1 MKLSTKFRRRIFRL
15 QYHKVTCA
23 RLGFEECEAA
33 VSARVDEYFSN
44 FLDGYHLALDEQSLE
59 ALSARLNLEV
69 SPEFLGF
76 AYEGAGMYLALR
88 DFLTPWKKSRVSA
101 FIEGPARAYM
111 FVSAIGI
118 GFIFPRLPWT
128 RWRVKHYVER
138 LSPELCWLAVDGY
151 GFHQGLFHHRR
162 YVERCERPRGL
173 PGRAARY
180 FDNGVGRSIWF
191 VKGASPGRIDSAI
204 RRFGESRRADLWAGV
219 GLACAFAGGVV
230 EDFNRYE
237 AVLLELKKYGREYR
251 RHVGLGV
258 MLAAAARLCGE
269 IDSPWTSRACQLILG
284 VTFSEAGRQALRIM
298 EEVMRTLENSPAEEI
313 RLNAYEMT
321 RRRIMEYV
329 DERAQAVTA

>member
-1 MKLSTKFRRRIFRL
+1 MKLLTKFRRRVFQL
-15 QYHKVTCA
+15 PYHKVTCA
-23 RLGFEECEAA
+23 HLGFEEHEAA

-44 FLDGYHLALDEQSLE
+44 FLDGYHLALEENSIE

-69 SPEFLGF
+69 SPEYLGF
-76 AYEGAGMYLALR
+76 AYEGASMYLALR
-88 DFLTPWKKSRVSA
+88 DFLTPWKKSRVSV
-101 FIEGPARAYM
+101 FIKGPARAHM

-151 GFHQGLFHHRR
+151 GFHQGLFHHRQ
-162 YVERCERPRGL
+162 YIEQCERPRGL
-173 PGRAARY
+173 AGRAAAY

-191 VKGASPGRIDSAI
+191 VKGASPTRIDAMI
-204 RRFGESRRADLWAGV
+204 RRFDESRRADLWAGV

-230 EDFNRYE
+230 EDFARYE

-258 MLAAAARLCGE
+258 MLAAAARLSGE
-269 IDSPWTSRACQLILG
+269 IESPWTNRACQLILG
-284 VTFSEAGRQALRIM
+284 ATSAEAGRRALRIM
-298 EEVMRTLENSPAEEI
+298 EEVMRTLEDSSAEEV

-329 DERAQAVTA
+329 IERARAVTA